1 MGAYKIEAYIGNTL
15 KVTCPITGIASIDGF
30 AATMVVKATK
40 DDDAEAL
47 IEVEGEIEGLS
58 AEFIISSEENSL
70 AAGKRYYEINLDKDA
85 EHYTIRQ
92 DEYVLEKSMKYSPSN

>member
-15 KVTCPITGIASIDGF
+15 KVTCPITGIASLDEF
-30 AATMVVKATK
+30 DATLVVKETK

-47 IEVEGEIEGLS
+47 IEAEGTIEGLS
-58 AEFIISSEENSL
+58 AEFIITAEENSL
-70 AAGKRYYEINLDKDA
+70 TAGKRYYEINLDKDA

-92 DEYVLEKSMKYSPSN
+92 DEYVLDISMKYSPS